1 MQKYPLLSG
10 RLKLE
15 GFGDDALWVSPNAM
29 STDRILTC
37 HTEAYW
43 RKLQEGSWTRRE
55 EKRSGFTWSP
65 ELIRRE
71 AIIMQGSWECA
82 QSAAQ
87 GGVGLNI
94 AGGTHHAFS
103 DRAEGFCLLN
113 DLALSANLLLNLV
126 HVNRVLVVDLDVHQG
141 NGTAS
146 ITAGDPRIF
155 SFSMHG
161 ASNYPF
167 HNVNGISPTLS
178 TETWTNP
185 ETFSLPSNSGSAPGV
200 PMGTITL
207 NTPGTYN
214 YDCSIGSHAAQG
226 MVGTIIVEAAASTVD
241 VTFNVNMANEPT
253 SPDGVFLAGGVD
265 FGVAGDNPMS
275 DAKQQKVTHGG

>member
-29 STDRILTC
+29 SKDRILTC

-126 HVNRVLVVDLDVHQG
+126 HVNRVLIVDLDVHQG

-161 ASNYPF
+161 ASNFPF
-167 HNVNGISPTLS
+167 HKENSTLDIALPDA
-178 TETWTNP
+178 TEDDAYL
-185 ETFSLPSNSGSAPGV
+185 SLLEHHITQTLDEFQPDVVLYQCGV
-200 PMGTITL
+200 DVLASDRLGKLSLSLEGCQKRDQFVLQSCRERDIGVACAMGGGYSEDVRL
-207 NTPGTYN
+207 
-214 YDCSIGSHAAQG
+214 
-226 MVGTIIVEAAASTVD
+226 IVEAHMQ
-241 VTFNVNMANEPT
+241 TFRIARN
-253 SPDGVFLAGGVD
+253 LWC
-265 FGVAGDNPMS
+265 
-275 DAKQQKVTHGG
+275 